1 MDFMFRNVIVRGEEF
16 GRRVYTR
23 ALVRFSSFIRVNLA
37 YVKIDGGSFVGN
49 GWERC
54 NLFGMQLSEA
64 QVERDQFIYCSMGS
78 SKWKRTTL
86 EGVEF
91 CETACTG
98 SIWREVTMENC
109 HFQKCNLRG
118 MCFRDSVMEQ
128 VVFLECIF
136 DDTDMEKVR
145 MSGVLFIDCMFQGK
159 QKLPQT
165 GYQLKN
171 CRFER

>member
-1 MDFMFRNVIVRGEEF
+1 
-16 GRRVYTR
+16 
-23 ALVRFSSFIRVNLA
+23 
-37 YVKIDGGSFVGN
+37 
-49 GWERC
+49 
-54 NLFGMQLSEA
+54 
-64 QVERDQFIYCSMGS
+64 
-78 SKWKRTTL
+78 
-86 EGVEF
+86 
-91 CETACTG
+91 
-98 SIWREVTMENC
+98 MENC